1 MVEKFSDY
9 EGGGFLGKEGQFVF
23 TVDEAELTESKK
35 GDPMWK
41 FTMKCK
47 EGTTNVWH
55 SLVKQARWSF
65 NNLIKACLKLDTEEK
80 IEAFE
85 CDYEQIGNQLVGKQ
99 FIATVVKDTY
109 QKETKIPLDDGTF
122 QDGVEEKIS
131 YKIDTMTYDFA

>member
-9 EGGGFLGKEGQFVF
+9 EGGGFLSKEGTFVF

-99 FIATVVKDTY
+99 FTATVVKDTY

-122 QDGVEEKIS
+122 QDGVEEKTS

>member
-1 MVEKFSDY
+1 MIEKFSDY
-9 EGGGFLGKEGQFVF
+9 EGGGFLSKEGEFVF

-80 IEAFE
+80 IENFE
-85 CDYEQIGNQLVGKQ
+85 CDYEQIGHDLVGKQ
-99 FIATVVKDTY
+99 FVATVKKDTY
-109 QKETKIPLDDGTF
+109 QKE
-122 QDGVEEKIS
+122 
-131 YKIDTMTYDFA
+131 

>member
-1 MVEKFSDY
+1 M
-9 EGGGFLGKEGQFVF
+9 F

-47 EGTTNVWH
+47 EGSTNVWH

-80 IEAFE
+80 IANFE
-85 CDYEQIGNQLVGKQ
+85 CDYEQIGHDLVGKQ
-99 FIATVVKDTY
+99 FMATVKKDTY
-109 QKETKIPLDDGTF
+109 TKETKIPLDDGTF
-122 QDGVEEKIS
+122 EDGLEEKVS
-131 YKIDTMTYDFA
+131 YKIDTSTYEIA